1 MNEKLTECVTIFII
15 ITSFLRG
22 HVNTELKSGK
32 PETSNNYPLGIP
44 VFTSMGIILYLM
56 ND

>member
-1 MNEKLTECVTIFII
+1 MNETEYVTISII
-15 ITSFLRG
+15 MTSLPRG
-22 HVNTELKSGK
+22 HGRTEVKSGK

-44 VFTSMGIILYLM
+44 ALTSIGIISYLM